1 MVQDSTT
8 SYSIER
14 QDVWYEM
21 SDLFLDTEF
30 DERARSHM
38 ANRLAMSPFSIIEL
52 QTIMEDEVAPILH
65 VNLLCVAGQWG
76 MFDRE
81 TEVVQ
86 PIKLR
91 LSALGGNPAQGW
103 LPFLALKR
111 RFFMFNVG
119 SEWKQ
124 ILQQVSKLRETKS
137 DST

>member
-1 MVQDSTT
+1 MNSTT

-30 DERARSHM
+30 DVQARSHM
-38 ANRLAMSPFSIIEL
+38 ANKLAMSPFSIDEL
-52 QTIMEDEVAPILH
+52 QTIMEDEVAPVLH

-86 PIKLR
+86 PIIIR
-91 LSALGGNPAQGW
+91 LSALGGNPTPGW
-103 LPFLALKR
+103 FSFLALKR
-111 RFFMFNVG
+111 RFFMFNV
-119 SEWKQ
+119 SNEWNQ
-124 ILQQVSKLRETKS
+124 ILQQVCKLRATGS
-137 DST
+137 DTANR